1 MRFVALLGAALS
13 LSSSAALADPA
24 DDVELDTARTVDL
37 AGGLLVGDMFA
48 GQGRVRP
55 GLALAARFYGE
66 NHLYATGG
74 MAASAGVTDGPS
86 GTGMTATILTLAAG
100 AGVWGERGA
109 WTGYAGV
116 RGEWLKN
123 IDWPENASI
132 DDEWFLSGIGAGPS
146 VALARRIG
154 FAWGHPMA
162 IELSAS
168 YMLYRLHRPELTY
181 PPPFEPDPVDF
192 DGLQVGLFLAGT
204 LFPDRPR

>member
-1 MRFVALLGAALS
+1 MRYAALLAAALS
-13 LSSSAALADPA
+13 LSSRSASADPA
-24 DDVELDTARTVDL
+24 VDEELGTTRTLDL
-37 AGGLLVGDMFA
+37 AGGLLLGDTFA

-55 GLALAARFYGE
+55 GFAVAARFYAD

-74 MAASAGVTDGPS
+74 MAASVGVTDGPS
-86 GTGMTATILTLAAG
+86 GTGMTATILTLTAG
-100 AGVWGERGA
+100 AGAWGERGA

-132 DDEWFLSGIGAGPS
+132 DHEWFLSGIGAGPN

-168 YMLYRLHRPELTY
+168 YMLYRLHRRELTY
-181 PPPFEPDPVDF
+181 PPAVEPDPVEL
-192 DGLQVGLFLAGT
+192 DGLQVGLFLTGA
-204 LFPDRPR
+204 LF

>member
-1 MRFVALLGAALS
+1 MRCAALLAVALS
-13 LSSSAALADPA
+13 LSSKSASADPA
-24 DDVELDTARTVDL
+24 VDEELGTARTLDL
-37 AGGLLVGDMFA
+37 AGGLLVGDTFA
-48 GQGRVRP
+48 GQGRFRP

-74 MAASAGVTDGPS
+74 MAASVGVTDGPS

-100 AGVWGERGA
+100 AGAWGEHGA

-132 DDEWFLSGIGAGPS
+132 DREWFLSGIGAGPS

-168 YMLYRLHRPELTY
+168 YMLYRVRRPDPDLTSAGR
-181 PPPFEPDPVDF
+181 PDPVEL
-192 DGLQVGLFLAGT
+192 DGLQVGLFLTGA
-204 LFPDRPR
+204 LF